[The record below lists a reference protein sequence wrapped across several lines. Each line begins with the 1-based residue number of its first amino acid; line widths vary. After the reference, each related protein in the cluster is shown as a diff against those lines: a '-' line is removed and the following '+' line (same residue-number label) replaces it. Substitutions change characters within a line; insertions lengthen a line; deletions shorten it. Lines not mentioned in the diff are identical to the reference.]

1 MKLYE
6 HGALNQSKLMSF
18 CGLNNVKHKGILD
31 DMVNKGFLERND
43 EAWGNKTILM
53 YKISEKGMN
62 ILKAVLEPYEEL
74 FPREE
79 RDDK

>member
-1 MKLYE
+1 
-6 HGALNQSKLMSF
+6 
-18 CGLNNVKHKGILD
+18 
-31 DMVNKGFLERND
+31 MVNKGFLDRND

-53 YKISEKGMN
+53 YKISEKGMD

-79 RDDK
+79 KNDK